1 MSTSFK
7 NTKIVATV
15 GPASNTREALL
26 KLIVAGVDVFRLNFS
41 HGTHEQHQ
49 KVIEYIKELNK
60 EFDYNV
66 SILQDLQG
74 PKIRIGEVENNG
86 VTLKEGERVTITTKA
101 VLGTAQKIS
110 TNYTEITKDVK
121 SGDSIMLDDGRIELR
136 VYKVADNEIHTTVVY
151 GGVLKSRKGMNLP
164 DTNISASS
172 LTKKDLIDLNFGL
185 ENNVDWV
192 AISFVRASSDL
203 IDLKNII
210 RDKQKQTKVIAK
222 IERPEALK
230 RIDAIIA
237 QADGLMVAR
246 GDLGIEIK
254 MQDVPIAQKMLIAKC
269 NKAAKP
275 VIVATQMMESMIENP
290 RPTRAEAN
298 DVANAVF
305 DGADAV
311 MLSAETAAGKYPV
324 QTIRHMTNIIRSVEL
339 EHHIY
344 HKYYENKMND
354 ENFLSNVIVD
364 SVCKMADLTNAKAII
379 GISGSGFTAFRLAR
393 HRPEADIFIF
403 TENKKLLKTL
413 NLLWGVR
420 AFYYNKFTTA
430 ASTFKELEKLLVRG
444 GYLRRGDTYII
455 TASLPLNTQKR
466 TNMTKISIVGTNN
479 KDE

>member
-15 GPASNTREALL
+15 GPASNTKEKLL
-26 KLIVAGVDVFRLNFS
+26 ELIVAGVDVFRLNFS

-49 KVIEYIKELNK
+49 KVINAIRELNRD
-60 EFDYNV
+60 FNYNV

-74 PKIRIGEVENNG
+74 PKIRIGEVENGG
-86 VTLKEGERVTITTKA
+86 VEIAEGDEMVITTEEVVGTAERVSTT
-101 VLGTAQKIS
+101 
-110 TNYTEITKDVK
+110 YTSLTRDVK
-121 SGDSIMLDDGRIELR
+121 AGDSILLDDGKIELKVFKVDGKE
-136 VYKVADNEIHTTVVY
+136 VYTTVVY
-151 GGVLKSRKGMNLP
+151 GGLLKSRKGMNLP
-164 DTNISASS
+164 DTNISEPS
-172 LTKKDLIDLNFGL
+172 LTKKDLADLHFGL
-185 ENNVDWV
+185 ENDVDWV
-192 AISFVRASSDL
+192 AISFVRSPGDL
-203 IDLKNII
+203 INLRNII
-210 RDKQKQTKVIAK
+210 KDHGRLTKTIAK

-230 RIDAIIA
+230 HIDAIVEA
-237 QADGLMVAR
+237 ADGLMVAR
-246 GDLGIEIK
+246 GDLGIEIR

-269 NKAAKP
+269 NRAAKP

-324 QTIRHMTNIIRSVEL
+324 QTIQHMTSIIRSVEL
-339 EHHIY
+339 QKNIY
-344 HKYYENKMND
+344 HKYYKNDFND
-354 ENFLSNVIVD
+354 ENFHSNIVVD
-364 SVCKMADLTNAKAII
+364 SACQMADTTHAKAIV
-379 GISGSGFTAFRLAR
+379 GISGSGFTAFRIAR

-420 AFYYNKFTTA
+420 AYYFNRFTSA
-430 ASTFKELEKLLVRG
+430 DETFEELEDILVRDG
-444 GYLRRGDTYII
+444 HLRNGDTYII

-466 TNMTKISIVGTNN
+466 TNMVKMSIVGSAS

>member
-15 GPASNTREALL
+15 GPASNTKEKLL
-26 KLIVAGVDVFRLNFS
+26 ELIVAGVDVFRLNFS

-49 KVIEYIKELNK
+49 KVIDSIRELNK
-60 EFDYNV
+60 EFNYNV

-74 PKIRIGEVENNG
+74 PKIRIGEVENGG
-86 VTLKEGERVTITTKA
+86 VPINEGDELVVTTEALVGTSEKVSTTY
-101 VLGTAQKIS
+101 TAL
-110 TNYTEITKDVK
+110 TRDVK
-121 SGDSIMLDDGRIELR
+121 AGDSILLDDGNVELR
-136 VYKVADNEIHTTVVY
+136 VFKVDGKEVFTTVVY
-151 GGVLKSRKGMNLP
+151 GGILKSRKGMNLP
-164 DTNISASS
+164 DTNISESS
-172 LTKKDLIDLNFGL
+172 LTQKDLADLDFGL
-185 ENNVDWV
+185 ENDVDWV
-192 AISFVRASSDL
+192 AISFVRSPGDIIS
-203 IDLKNII
+203 LKNII
-210 RDKQKQTKVIAK
+210 KDHGRQTKTIAK

-230 RIDAIIA
+230 RIDAIIEVS
-237 QADGLMVAR
+237 DGLMVAR

-254 MQDVPIAQKMLIAKC
+254 MQDVPIAQKMLIRKC

-305 DGADAV
+305 DGTDAV

-324 QTIRHMTNIIRSVEL
+324 QTIQAMTNIIRSVEL
-339 EHHIY
+339 EENIF
-344 HKYYENKMND
+344 HKYYENTIGED
-354 ENFLSNVIVD
+354 NFHSNIIVE
-364 SVCKMADLTNAKAII
+364 SACQMADITNAKAII
-379 GISGSGFTAFRLAR
+379 GISGSGFTAFRISR

-420 AFYYNKFTTA
+420 AYYYNKFSSA
-430 ASTFKELEKLLVRG
+430 EDTFGELENILVRNG
-444 GYLRRGDTYII
+444 HLRKGDTYIT

-466 TNMTKISIVGTNN
+466 TNMVKMSIVGSKN